1 MHNIVAVNGITR
13 RNSSLVSSAKVHQV
27 CFQNILATHIYNQ
40 FLLQTAFNF
49 SQPHGSKKWPSKYQ
63 CSHHKGITMFHTRS
77 SRALSCRRGCRAR
90 TRCSRSICGLC
101 SGGCFRR
108 LLRRLL
114 SRSCSTGGST
124 KGRNPRWHSSTR
136 PCTWRWCRVGLD
148 QLHIKV
154 LVLGI

>member
-1 MHNIVAVNGITR
+1 MHDIVAVNGIKR
-13 RNSSLVSSAKVHQV
+13 RNSSLVFRLKSPPSMFLKSPSYPHIQP
-27 CFQNILATHIYNQ
+27 ILAK
-40 FLLQTAFNF
+40 LVFNF

-63 CSHHKGITMFHTRS
+63 SSHHKGITMFHTRS

-101 SGGCFRR
+101 SSGCFRR